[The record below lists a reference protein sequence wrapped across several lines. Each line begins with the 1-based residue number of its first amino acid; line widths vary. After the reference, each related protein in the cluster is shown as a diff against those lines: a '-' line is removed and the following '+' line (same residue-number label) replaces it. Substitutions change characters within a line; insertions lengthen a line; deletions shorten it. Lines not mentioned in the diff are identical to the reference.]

1 MGMNE
6 EQVLPERGTMRS
18 MVEGARASARSAS
31 GPLHHALRARSPSP
45 FRGGLA
51 ASALLMA
58 STPAQAWWDYGHK
71 TIAAIAWAEVKPAT
85 RAKLR
90 SLMARSHLLETPTC
104 PVRTLEEASV
114 WADCIKPLGDRFSYA
129 FPWHF
134 QNVDI
139 CKPFDLKAACAFGNC
154 VSAQITRTAKLLAD
168 RTVPV
173 RERVQ
178 ALAFLTHFVGDLHQP
193 LHAGDRSDLGGNRAS
208 ATYGEVAGRTNLHL
222 IWDGYLAER
231 AISTPPADAAGLLS
245 GVSASAKP
253 ALAAGSVEDWSR
265 ESWEIARTVT
275 YGAHA
280 ADPCADR
287 NSRAVLDT
295 AKIEGAIPVVREQ
308 VLRGGL
314 RLARLLDEA
323 LS

>member
-1 MGMNE
+1 M
-6 EQVLPERGTMRS
+6 LLLS
-18 MVEGARASARSAS
+18 SA
-31 GPLHHALRARSPSP
+31 P
-45 FRGGLA
+45 A
-51 ASALLMA
+51 A
-58 STPAQAWWDYGHK
+58 AWWDYGHR
-71 TIAAIAWAEVKPAT
+71 TVAAIAWAEVKPAT

-90 SLMARSHLLETPTC
+90 ALLSRSHLLETPTC
-104 PVRTLEEASV
+104 PVRTLEEASL
-114 WADCIKPLGDRFSYA
+114 WADCIKPLAERFSYV

-154 VSAQITRTAKLLAD
+154 VSAQITRTAKLLGDKA
-168 RTVPV
+168 VPM

-193 LHAGDRSDLGGNRAS
+193 LHAGDRADLGGNRTP
-208 ATYGEVAGRTNLHL
+208 ATYGEVAGRNNLHL

-231 AISTPPADAAGLLS
+231 AISTPPAEAAGLLS
-245 GVSASAKP
+245 GVGADERATLS
-253 ALAAGSVEDWSR
+253 GGTVEDWSR
-265 ESWEIARTVT
+265 ESWEVARRVT

-280 ADPCADR
+280 ADPCQDR
-287 NSRAVLDT
+287 DSRAVLDAT
-295 AKIEGAIPVVREQ
+295 KIEAAIPVVRQQ

-323 LS
+323 LR

>member
-1 MGMNE
+1 MEMSE
-6 EQVLPERGTMRS
+6 AKLLTR
-18 MVEGARASARSAS
+18 
-31 GPLHHALRARSPSP
+31 
-45 FRGGLA
+45 RGGRLV
-51 ASALLMA
+51 ASLLLMA
-58 STPAQAWWDYGHK
+58 ASPAHAWWDYGHK

-90 SLMARSHLLETPTC
+90 ALMARSHLLDTPTC

-114 WADCIKPLGDRFSYA
+114 WADCLKPLGERFSYA
-129 FPWHF
+129 FAWHF

-139 CKPFDLKAACAFGNC
+139 CKPFDLKAACLYGNC
-154 VSAQITRTAKLLAD
+154 VSAQITRHAKLVGDKA
-168 RTVPV
+168 VPV

-193 LHAGDRSDLGGNRAS
+193 LHAGDRGDLGGNRAA
-208 ATYGEVAGRTNLHL
+208 ATYGEVAGRNNLHL

-231 AISTPPADAAGLLS
+231 AISTPLGEAAGLLS
-245 GVSASAKP
+245 GVAAAARP
-253 ALAAGSVEDWSR
+253 ALAAGTVEDWSR
-265 ESWEIARTVT
+265 ESWEVARTVT
-275 YGAHA
+275 YGAHT
-280 ADPCADR
+280 ADPCLDR
-287 NSRAVLDT
+287 TSRAVLDA
-295 AKIEGAIPVVREQ
+295 AKIEAALPVVRDQ